1 MPIESRCLARGLE
14 VVLPALIPGPD
25 GHDVPPPG
33 RWTCTRSEFES
44 TFVRPDIDV
53 RRKLIED
60 LDVYADQQKK
70 NGLVVTSYWLA
81 GSFVSSKT
89 SPGDIDVTAV
99 IDGSASMPTPGARDW
114 MTPKNRWKHTI
125 HPDVGRLLLVD
136 GYSITKVPDSH
147 HGLDDY
153 HRLRG
158 YWDDWWQRCRVTG
171 AKLARGYAEVVD
183 WI

>member
-1 MPIESRCLARGLE
+1 LE
-14 VVLPALIPGPD
+14 VVLPALVPGPD
-25 GHDVPPPG
+25 GHDVLPPG
-33 RWTCTRSEFES
+33 RWTCTRAEFES
-44 TFVRPDIDV
+44 VFVRPDIGV

-60 LDVYADQQKK
+60 LDVYAEQQLK

-89 SPGDIDVTAV
+89 FPGDIDVTAV
-99 IDGSASMPTPGARDW
+99 IDGSASTPSAGAHDW
-114 MTPKNRWKHTI
+114 MTPKDRWKHHI

-136 GYSITKVPDSH
+136 GYSITKVPDTH

-183 WI
+183 WL